1 MNRCWIRIEV
11 QVFTSDRK
19 SSSRNRND
27 RCHMRNIH
35 RTVVWKHR
43 SKNERK
49 EKQMKLKKN
58 RGELQQSM
66 KRNESKYGPTTEHK
80 EIATKINVI
89 YFTICTI
96 WKMNKTFIQ
105 FVPFFFSLNLSWN
118 CISLTRAR
126 VRLTLVFRF
135 MHFTSYVLSSARF
148 VSKNFISFLFW
159 FFFFLFAFFGSLFLF
174 DVYMSTWVGKW
185 AYVWIYE
192 CCWLS
197 FSVDLSFPSN
207 IDSDFYLSRQSCCMF
222 NTII

>member
-1 MNRCWIRIEV
+1 
-11 QVFTSDRK
+11 
-19 SSSRNRND
+19 
-27 RCHMRNIH
+27 MRNIH

-105 FVPFFFSLNLSWN
+105 FVPFFSHSIYLGTVFFSHARAFVSLWCFVL
-118 CISLTRAR
+118 CISHPTCYLQLVSFRKILFHFYFDFSFFCSPSS
-126 VRLTLVFRF
+126 VRCFCSMYIWVHGWVNEHMYGYMNAVGFHLV
-135 MHFTSYVLSSARF
+135 S
-148 VSKNFISFLFW
+148 ISR
-159 FFFFLFAFFGSLFLF
+159 SLL
-174 DVYMSTWVGKW
+174 
-185 AYVWIYE
+185 I
-192 CCWLS
+192 
-197 FSVDLSFPSN
+197 
-207 IDSDFYLSRQSCCMF
+207 
-222 NTII
+222 